1 MDLLSLKMHIPK
13 QVVRVSL
20 RGAEGR
26 SSHELRGPSFERV
39 LAAAGPLLA
48 HLQAQA
54 GGGGGP
60 LEALLVDPERET
72 LVASFPTQTEALLL
86 LQGVGYR
93 ALAPLVREPARTA
106 LREARPRQ
114 PDLPEGAS
122 EAARWE
128 HKYAVGSDGWEL
140 GRAAPPL
147 HRLFAESPLPRS
159 GAEPGAPP
167 RVLVPGCGR
176 GHEARLLAE
185 AGAEVVAIDIA
196 PTAVA
201 STRRLAA
208 ERGLR
213 ITAMEA
219 DVLALPQEHEGRYD
233 LFLEHCCFCAIDPTR
248 RDDYVEAAAR
258 ALRPGGRLIGL
269 FYCHDYPGGPPFGS
283 SADEIRARF
292 GRRFTLL
299 TEEVPTD
306 SVLSRAGQ
314 ELLAV
319 MVKAPGA

>member
-1 MDLLSLKMHIPK
+1 MHIPQ

-26 SSHELRGPSFERV
+26 AAHELRGPSFERV
-39 LAAAGPLLA
+39 LAAAGPLLT

-54 GGGGGP
+54 QADGP
-60 LEALLVDPERET
+60 PQALLVDPERET

-86 LQGVGYR
+86 FQGVGYR
-93 ALAPLVREPARTA
+93 ALMPLVREPARTA
-106 LREARPRQ
+106 LREVRPRQ

-147 HRLFAESPLPRS
+147 ARLLAERPLSAHRT

-176 GHEARLLAE
+176 GHEARLLCE
-185 AGAEVVAIDIA
+185 AGAEVVAVDIA

-201 STRRLAA
+201 ATRRLA
-208 ERGLR
+208 EEEGLR
-213 ITAMEA
+213 ITALEL
-219 DVLALPQEHEGRYD
+219 DVLALPEEHEGRYD
-233 LFLEHCCFCAIDPTR
+233 LFVEHCCFCAIDPAR

-283 SADEIRARF
+283 STDEIRARF

-314 ELLAV
+314 ELLVV
-319 MVKAPGA
+319 MVKAPEA